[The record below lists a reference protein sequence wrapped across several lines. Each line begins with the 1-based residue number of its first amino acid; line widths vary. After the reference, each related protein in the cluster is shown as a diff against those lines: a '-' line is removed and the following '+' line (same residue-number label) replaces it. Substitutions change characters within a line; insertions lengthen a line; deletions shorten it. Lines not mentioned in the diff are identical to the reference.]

1 MAAVLP
7 SLLPSTLSF
16 ALLARS
22 PGKDSESLVYV
33 NHFLSIAPDLLVFIR
48 ELARL
53 AEGKLRMRRLTDR
66 WF

>member
-22 PGKDSESLVYV
+22 PGKDSQSLVYV
-33 NHFLSIAPDLLVFIR
+33 NHFLSIAPDQLAFIR

-53 AEGKLRMRRLTDR
+53 VKGKLRRRLLTDR